1 MRATLTWTDN
11 VPERDDIRNVC
22 YDLAFN
28 PEGTQL
34 VAGVGTRVLVYDA
47 MDGDL
52 LHSLKGHKD
61 AVYCIAYSKDGKR
74 FASGSADK
82 NVIIWTSKA
91 EGILKYAHDDSIQ
104 ALAYNPVT
112 QQLAFATAS
121 DFGLWS
127 PEQKSV
133 TKQKVASK
141 LLCQAWTNDGQYLAL
156 GHYNGHVSIRDK
168 AGVEKV
174 LIEKSAQ
181 VWCLTWNPNRYETYD

>member
-1 MRATLTWTDN
+1 MRATLTWSDS

-22 YDLAFN
+22 YNLAFN

-61 AVYCIAYSKDGKR
+61 SVYCIAYANDGKR

-91 EGILKYAHDDSIQ
+91 EGILKYSHDDSIQ
-104 ALAYNPVT
+104 ALSYNPVT
-112 QQLAFATAS
+112 QQLASATAS

-133 TKQKVASK
+133 TKQKVNSK
-141 LLCQAWTNDGQYLAL
+141 VLCLAWTNDGQYLAL
-156 GHYNGHVSIRDK
+156 GHYNGNISIRDK
-168 AGVEKV
+168 AGMEKV
-174 LIEKSAQ
+174 LIEKSA
-181 VWCLTWNPNRYETYD
+181 

>member
-34 VAGVGTRVLVYDA
+34 VAGIGTRVLVYDA

-91 EGILKYAHDDSIQ
+91 EGMWLE
-104 ALAYNPVT
+104 
-112 QQLAFATAS
+112 AT
-121 DFGLWS
+121 
-127 PEQKSV
+127 
-133 TKQKVASK
+133 
-141 LLCQAWTNDGQYLAL
+141 
-156 GHYNGHVSIRDK
+156 
-168 AGVEKV
+168 
-174 LIEKSAQ
+174 
-181 VWCLTWNPNRYETYD
+181 